1 MYIVKLL
8 NSKNNTNEKY
18 YILLCSFFV
27 FILLISLNQMSIILA
42 SNTQINNNTLAN
54 NNNNNNNN
62 SSSNVIIDQKNETNA
77 DNIKNNRVSIG
88 PDLNVFE
95 GDIISLRAF
104 IVNAISLPSQSVIY
118 SWNQVD
124 GPKINLAE
132 EEKQNKNLQ
141 FIAPNRPNDSKYVF
155 ELKAIQKTDSETID
169 LGKDSV
175 TITVRDINKAAK
187 GVIMQNVPRK
197 VQNNPNLS
205 N

>member
-1 MYIVKLL
+1 V
-8 NSKNNTNEKY
+8 NT
-18 YILLCSFFV
+18 V
-27 FILLISLNQMSIILA
+27 LA

-54 NNNNNNNN
+54 SNNNNGNNNN
-62 SSSNVIIDQKNETNA
+62 SSSSSSNVIIDKRNVTNA

-88 PDLNVFE
+88 PDLHVFE
-95 GDIISLRAF
+95 GDIVSLRAL

-118 SWNQVD
+118 SWNQVE

-155 ELKAIQKTDSETID
+155 ELKVIQKTESKNII

-175 TITVRDINKAAK
+175 TITVLDINKAAK
-187 GVIMQNVPRK
+187 GVNMQNIPGISGER
-197 VQNNPNLS
+197 QNNS
-205 N
+205 NFANQ